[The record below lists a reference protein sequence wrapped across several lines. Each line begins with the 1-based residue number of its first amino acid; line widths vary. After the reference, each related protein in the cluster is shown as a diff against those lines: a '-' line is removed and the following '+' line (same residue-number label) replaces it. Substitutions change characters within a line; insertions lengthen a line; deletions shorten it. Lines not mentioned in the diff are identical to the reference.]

1 MLKHDPEIDGK
12 LIHHGDTDTG
22 PDGEAKAE
30 ILALGVGRS
39 GSVGKQKTDTGFEVR
54 DNGPV
59 GLDEVVA
66 WAEEATGEPRIG
78 TLESGGEHAAEK
90 KFGVATIPALVADFV
105 QLPPDRDQLR
115 KVDVVVRVVDGEQT
129 GGFGGESNFILPKKS
144 VLDRFGVGEG
154 GRSAGG
160 GGHLRPRPTSCE

>member
-1 MLKHDPEIDGK
+1 VLVHHSEVNGK
-12 LIHHGDTDTG
+12 LIHDGDADPC

-39 GSVGKQKTDTGFEVR
+39 SGVGKQKTDTGFEVR
-54 DNGPV
+54 DNGPF

-90 KFGVATIPALVADFV
+90 KFGVATIPALIADFV

-129 GGFGGESNFILPKKS
+129 GGFGGESNLILPKKS
-144 VLDRFGVGEG
+144 VLDRFSVGEG
-154 GRSAGG
+154 GWSAGG

>member
-1 MLKHDPEIDGK
+1 MLVHHSEVNGK
-12 LIHHGDTDTG
+12 LIHDGDADPC

-30 ILALGVGRS
+30 ILALGFRCS
-39 GSVGKQKTDTGFEVR
+39 GGVGKEETDAGFEIR
-54 DNGPV
+54 NDRPV
-59 GLDEVVA
+59 GLNEVVA
-66 WAEEATGEPRIG
+66 WAEEAAGEPRIG

-90 KFGVATIPALVADFV
+90 KFGVATIPTFIADFV

-129 GGFGGESNFILPKKS
+129 GGFGGESNLIFPKKS

-154 GRSAGG
+154 RKSVRW
-160 GGHLRPRPTSCE
+160 GGHLCPRPTSCE

>member
-1 MLKHDPEIDGK
+1 MLVHHSEVNGK
-12 LIHHGDTDTG
+12 FIHHGDTDTG
-22 PDGEAKAE
+22 PDGEAEAE
-30 ILALGVGRS
+30 ILALGFRCS
-39 GSVGKQKTDTGFEVR
+39 GGVGKQKTDTGFEVR

-105 QLPPDRDQLR
+105 QLPPDRDELG
-115 KVDVVVRVVDGEQT
+115 KVDVIIRVVDGEQT
-129 GGFGGESNFILPKKS
+129 GGFCGESNFILPKKS